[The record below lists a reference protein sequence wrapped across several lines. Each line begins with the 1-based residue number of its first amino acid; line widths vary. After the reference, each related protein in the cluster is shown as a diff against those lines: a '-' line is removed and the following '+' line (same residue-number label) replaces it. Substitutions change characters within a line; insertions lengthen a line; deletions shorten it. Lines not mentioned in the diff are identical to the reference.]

1 MSYSLSHRT
10 KTTPTTMRKGIMK
23 SEQIKVA
30 DFPANKLWGNGTLPT
45 YFILDLITVIVS

>member
-10 KTTPTTMRKGIMK
+10 KTTPTTIGKGIMK

-30 DFPANKLWGNGTLPT
+30 DFPANRSNVFLPT
-45 YFILDLITVIVS
+45 YFIL